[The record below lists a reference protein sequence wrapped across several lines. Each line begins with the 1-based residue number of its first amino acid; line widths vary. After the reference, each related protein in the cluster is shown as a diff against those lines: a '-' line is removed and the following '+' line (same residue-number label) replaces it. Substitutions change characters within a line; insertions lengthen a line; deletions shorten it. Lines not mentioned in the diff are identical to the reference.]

1 MVGVPPGHL
10 CLFSAVFP
18 EASVQLLPI
27 TPGMHPWVR
36 YQECGGTLITQQ
48 PLAQATCE
56 LLTLHTQILPVPPDS
71 LPTPTAAV
79 RLSVSQSQGVCQHVC
94 VWVSRGGEF
103 TGSWNLINWSDMHTT
118 SSCFVCHSLH

>member
-18 EASVQLLPI
+18 ETSVQLLPI

-56 LLTLHTQILPVPPDS
+56 LLTLHTPSRTPLDS
-71 LPTPTAAV
+71 LPTLMAAV

-94 VWVSRGGEF
+94 VGVSGWGVYTAME
-103 TGSWNLINWSDMHTT
+103 SD
-118 SSCFVCHSLH
+118 